1 MPQPLKWI
9 FSKLR
14 RTMQNILMTHVNNC
28 TTGFVKGNDVFFLFF
43 FLFFKEDQKN
53 DFFLIIQLNKDRKI
67 PMQTCGN
74 YLERLT
80 DG

>member
-1 MPQPLKWI
+1 M
-9 FSKLR
+9 
-14 RTMQNILMTHVNNC
+14 M
-28 TTGFVKGNDVFFLFF
+28 FFLFF

-67 PMQTCGN
+67 PMQPCGN

-80 DG
+80 DGWIEVIWEIKLNSIQVDHLKRLSKGFVDASTL